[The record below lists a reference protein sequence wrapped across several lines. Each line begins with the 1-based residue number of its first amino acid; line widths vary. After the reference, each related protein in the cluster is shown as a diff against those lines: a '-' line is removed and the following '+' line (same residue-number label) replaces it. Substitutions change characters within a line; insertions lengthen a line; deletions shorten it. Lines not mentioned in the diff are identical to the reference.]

1 MSIPAIKLNPKDI
14 YPILNIIRKYDNDKE
29 LMKKEIHKYLSDVSP
44 TGSISFRNAVYALS
58 FHTLRTFKLIAGRGN
73 SLHLSQD
80 GDILLSFYEHHGYE
94 RYHKE
99 LSRIVFRIDEENAN
113 VIGNIA
119 ELNSSFFS
127 KDDLII
133 KLIDSGIDDPNRG
146 GKLTKW
152 LRLLKYL
159 RFIDEI
165 NDELRFN
172 RFQLESIKI
181 EFKDISLDE
190 FYAALKNSYNKIT
203 KIRRGNPYV
212 SIPEIENDVCYS
224 LINYGF
230 TTPYFRKYLVELS
243 RAESKKDELYFAKP
257 GARESNGLRING
269 IYYFYIALFEGK
281 KDGV

>member
-14 YPILNIIRKYDNDKE
+14 YPILNIIQTFDNDKE
-29 LMKKEIHKYLSDVSP
+29 LMKKQIHKYLSDVSP

-58 FHTLRTFKLIAGRGN
+58 FHTLRTFKLIEGRGN
-73 SLHLSQD
+73 SLRLSYD
-80 GDILLSFYEHHGYE
+80 GEILLSIYEHYGYE

-99 LSRIVFRIDEENAN
+99 LSRIVFRIDEENGN
-113 VIGNIA
+113 VIRNIA

-127 KDDLII
+127 KDDLIK
-133 KLIDSGIDDPNRG
+133 KLINSGIDEPNRG

-159 RFIDEI
+159 RFVDEI
-165 NDELRFN
+165 SDGFRFN

-181 EFKDISLDE
+181 EFKEISLDE
-190 FYAALKNSYNKIT
+190 FYSTLKNSYNKIT
-203 KIRRGNPYV
+203 KMRRGNPFV
-212 SIPEIENDVCYS
+212 AIPEIENDVCYS
-224 LINYGF
+224 LMYYGF
-230 TTPYFRKYLVELS
+230 TTYYFRKYLIELS
-243 RAESKKDELYFAKP
+243 KNESKKDKLYFARP

-269 IYYFYIALFEGK
+269 IYYFYIAIFEGE